1 VPEPGTYGAL
11 MNSDAA
17 AYRGGG
23 QGNRHPVEA
32 EAVPWHGQAWSIRV
46 TLPPLAT
53 QILKAPGE

>member
-1 VPEPGTYGAL
+1 

-32 EAVPWHGQAWSIRV
+32 EATPWHGQAWSIRV
-46 TLPPLAT
+46 TPPLAALM
-53 QILKAPGE
+53 LKPSGE